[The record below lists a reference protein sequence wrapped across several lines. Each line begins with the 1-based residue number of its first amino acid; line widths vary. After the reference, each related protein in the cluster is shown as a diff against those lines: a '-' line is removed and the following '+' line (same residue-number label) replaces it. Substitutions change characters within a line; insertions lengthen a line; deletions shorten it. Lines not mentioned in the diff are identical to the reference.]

1 MGGFKNVIIVK
12 FDRWVAILQADS
24 DVISNGYPV
33 NATPH
38 FFKVLFLG
46 KPHKSRKK

>member
-1 MGGFKNVIIVK
+1 MGAFKNVIIVK

-38 FFKVLFLG
+38 LFKVLFLG